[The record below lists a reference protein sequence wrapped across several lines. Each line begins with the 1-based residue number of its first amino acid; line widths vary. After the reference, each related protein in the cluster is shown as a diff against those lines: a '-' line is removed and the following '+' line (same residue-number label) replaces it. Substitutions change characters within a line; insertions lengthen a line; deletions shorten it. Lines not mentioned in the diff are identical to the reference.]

1 MARVAA
7 RMNAQPIGTKCR
19 IPVATGKA
27 AQLVVKRVARRACAT
42 RYRRCGGFDL
52 FASRRNAVTII
63 REITFALLTAL
74 GAVAGSE
81 LIVRMWHFLKM
92 VL

>member
-1 MARVAA
+1 VAA

-27 AQLVVKRVARRACAT
+27 AQLVAKRVASRAT
-42 RYRRCGGFDL
+42 RYDL
-52 FASRRNAVTII
+52 FASRSNAVTII
-63 REITFALLTAL
+63 REITFALLTAV

-81 LIVRMWHFLKM
+81 LIVRMWHLLKV

>member
-1 MARVAA
+1 MA
-7 RMNAQPIGTKCR
+7 
-19 IPVATGKA
+19 
-27 AQLVVKRVARRACAT
+27 KRAERLDCAT

-81 LIVRMWHFLKM
+81 LIVRMWHLLKV